1 MTAVAVDASGQS
13 DTSTSGATARYII
26 YPGDAV
32 PYLSETLNA
41 PVEGATFSEGRIFV
55 SGRAFD
61 DVAMARVDVGISNS
75 LGQFMSS
82 SGTFSTGERYVT
94 AFLTS
99 PGTPGSQYSYTSP
112 ALPGGA
118 YKVRVRPV
126 DNHGF
131 MPAVPQEVNV
141 TVSIPSSNQAPVAQA
156 TVSCV
161 ENVCSF
167 DGRAS
172 TDENAATL
180 TYAWNF
186 GNGRTATG
194 SVPKVTY
201 TAAGTFTV
209 TLTVKD
215 EYAVTA
221 TTTLPVTIVEPAGN
235 VAPTAVISPPSCGG
249 LVCNVSGQTSSDPN
263 VGDAL
268 TYSWDFG
275 DATVPSTSSAASHT
289 FLAAGTYV
297 VTLRVT
303 DGWGKSTTATVSVTV
318 G

>member
-1 MTAVAVDASGQS
+1 M
-13 DTSTSGATARYII
+13 
-26 YPGDAV
+26 
-32 PYLSETLNA
+32 
-41 PVEGATFSEGRIFV
+41 
-55 SGRAFD
+55 
-61 DVAMARVDVGISNS
+61 
-75 LGQFMSS
+75 
-82 SGTFSTGERYVT
+82 T

-112 ALPGGA
+112 PLPAGA

-141 TVSIPSSNQAPVAQA
+141 TVSSPSSNLAPVAQA
-156 TVSCV
+156 TVSCA

-167 DGRAS
+167 DGRGS

-180 TYAWNF
+180 AYAWNF

-194 SVPKVTY
+194 SVPKLTY

-215 EYAVTA
+215 EYGVAA
-221 TTTLPVTIVEPAGN
+221 TTTLPVTISEPAGN
-235 VAPTAVISPPSCGG
+235 VAPTAVISPPNCGG
-249 LVCNVSGQTSSDPN
+249 LVCNFSGLTSTDPN
-263 VGDAL
+263 VGDVV

-275 DATVPSTSSAASHT
+275 DATLPSAASGPSHT
-289 FLAAGTYV
+289 FLTAGSYL
-297 VTLRVT
+297 VTLT
-303 DGWGKSTTATVSVTV
+303 AKDGWGKSTTATVTVTV